1 VVYNEDGRDYRECVT
16 CNYKDEMRFEQQPRA
31 LETRVNTTEDEIA
44 AQTQVIQFPPLDD

>member
-1 VVYNEDGRDYRECVT
+1 
-16 CNYKDEMRFEQQPRA
+16 MRFEQQPRA